1 MEIKRYKMK
10 YKIDNNVLNVNRIK
24 IIDKE
29 FIKNNKNKA
38 KLIIENKKY
47 SFSEYFYLNDFK
59 KSELKIDIL
68 FNRDISNLSYMFN
81 DCSSLLNFS
90 INNNLEIKE
99 IINEYLGIWFDNNN
113 NYNKSED
120 DIKEVDEDKGNIFCC
135 IKNGINYEYSEIIKK

>member
-1 MEIKRYKMK
+1 M
-10 YKIDNNVLNVNRIK
+10 
-24 IIDKE
+24 
-29 FIKNNKNKA
+29 
-38 KLIIENKKY
+38 
-47 SFSEYFYLNDFK
+47 NDFK

-113 NYNKSED
+113 IYNKSED
-120 DIKEVDEDKGNIFCC
+120 DIKEVDEDKGSIFCC
-135 IKNGINYEYSEIIKK
+135 I